1 MNSIIYIIT
10 NFFRYAALGVPYF
23 YHKSLIIQSQRWNL
37 SDCEQ
42 FGRKRLERKILKFG
56 NDINSKNMMKKKLDK
71 MTILGNNI
79 LCKTASTGGTTGT
92 PFTFKVN
99 RFFNR
104 QKERAYMHSMW
115 SEIGYNP
122 FDNIVAFRGN
132 ASNKLIK
139 YNWIDN
145 SFEISINKINTTNI
159 DILIKRL
166 KKIDGFFLHVY
177 PSSLYTFID
186 LIGEKTF
193 SELNI
198 KGVLAGSEKFPLEK
212 MKYFEQNYG
221 IPISHWY
228 GQSEYVS
235 LAKFCKYCSGFHF
248 FPTYGYTEFIS
259 RNNDNFSSII
269 STSFHNI
276 GTNFVRYDTEDL
288 VEIDNNEC
296 EKPFKRVK
304 EIVGRNEEY
313 FIDRTGLKRAFG
325 PFLFGIHNEFWTK
338 IKNIQF
344 VHNAEGSLSV
354 EIILIHKEDYSLI
367 ANFLQERF
375 NCVNLEIKVVNSLK
389 KTVSGKHKYFI
400 NNTNK

>member
-1 MNSIIYIIT
+1 MT
-10 NFFRYAALGVPYF
+10 NFFRYTFLGAPYF
-23 YHKSLIIQSQRWNL
+23 YHKYLIEKSERWNL
-37 SDCEQ
+37 SECEK
-42 FGRKRLERKILKFG
+42 FGKERFKHKILKFG
-56 NDINSKNMMKKKLDK
+56 NDIKNKKNISDNLDK
-71 MTILGNNI
+71 MTILGNKI
-79 LCKTASTGGTTGT
+79 FCKTSSTGGTTGT
-92 PFTFKVN
+92 PFVFKVN

-104 QKERAYMHSMW
+104 QKERAYMHNIW

-122 FDNIVAFRGN
+122 FDKIVAFRGH
-132 ASNKLIK
+132 ASKKLIK

-145 SFEISINKINTTNI
+145 SYEISINKINISNK

-166 KKIDGFFLHVY
+166 KKLGGFFLHVY

-193 SELNI
+193 RELNI

-212 MKYFEQNYG
+212 MRYFEENYC

-235 LAKFCKYCSGFHF
+235 LAKFCKNCSGFHF

-259 RNNDNFSSII
+259 RNNDSHNSII

-288 VEIDNNEC
+288 VEFDNKQC
-296 EKPFKRVK
+296 QKPFRRVK

-313 FIDRTGLKRAFG
+313 FIDNAGLKRAFG

-344 VHNAEGSLSV
+344 IHDSKGSLSV
-354 EIILIHKEDYSLI
+354 EIILVHEKNYNWVVS
-367 ANFLQERF
+367 FLHERF
-375 NCVNLEIKVVNSLK
+375 NCVTLQIKVVKSIK
-389 KTVSGKHKYFI
+389 KTLSGKHKYFI
-400 NNTNK
+400 NNINK